1 MKKFATML
9 LALLLTAALT
19 VPAMA
24 TFTPS
29 SENKDAPEIISATFE
44 DGTDAKGYLIVT
56 PYSKRNSADP
66 SIKESLERAY
76 EDVKNASTLDKL
88 NSDVNTLLKNY
99 PHVKAEDLVAS
110 DLFDLSYV
118 ENGQLAPLPQR
129 VTVTFR
135 LTVPVED
142 LLFVMTRDAE
152 GNWHLLNMTT
162 GLVTKVSKNQVT
174 VTFDS
179 TGPVLFIINTASMP
193 VDKDGPKSPQTGE
206 ISPAWVIAGMTV
218 VAACAAAYV
227 VRRGKAA

>member
-66 SIKESLERAY
+66 SIKDSVERAY
-76 EDVKNASTLDKL
+76 EDVKYASSL
-88 NSDVNTLLKNY
+88 
-99 PHVKAEDLVAS
+99 AEDLVAS

-152 GNWHLLNMTT
+152 GNWHLLNMTA